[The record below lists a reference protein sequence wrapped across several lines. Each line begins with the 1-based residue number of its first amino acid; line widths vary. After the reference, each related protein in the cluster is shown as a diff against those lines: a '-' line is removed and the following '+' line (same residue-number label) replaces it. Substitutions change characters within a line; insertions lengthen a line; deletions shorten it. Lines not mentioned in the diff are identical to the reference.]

1 MADNQRHS
9 AQVQRVSSRN
19 QWFQRVV
26 TLKTN
31 RKKRWHHRQF
41 VVEGVRNINQLRG
54 NDRWQVAAFLY
65 AHGEGL
71 SDWASDV
78 LDTVPATN
86 HLEVD
91 SALMAELSEKEDTS
105 ELIAVVNMPA
115 IDGRQLSLQD
125 HDIALVLDRPSN
137 PGNLGSILRSC
148 DAFGVRGVIIV
159 GHGVD
164 PFDPV
169 VVRAS
174 AGSFFNVDISRLQS
188 KTDLLG
194 WLEQSRQGVPDLQV
208 IGTSA
213 SGTMAPWECDLS
225 RRTILVMG
233 NETRGLSAWL
243 KELCDGLLRIDM
255 QGAASSLNLAC
266 ATTAFLYEAHR
277 QRWGGGGYERP

>member
-1 MADNQRHS
+1 MPNNQRHS
-9 AQVQRVSSRN
+9 AHVLRVSSRN

-31 RKKRWHHRQF
+31 RKKRWHHGQF
-41 VVEGVRNINQLRG
+41 VVEGVRSINQLRG

-65 AHGEGL
+65 AHGECL
-71 SDWASDV
+71 SDWADDV
-78 LDTVPATN
+78 LDTVPAAH

-91 SALMAELSEKEDTS
+91 PALMAELSDKEETS
-105 ELIAVVNMPA
+105 ELIGVVDMPQV
-115 IDGRQLSLQD
+115 DGRQLALSN
-125 HDIALVLDRPSN
+125 HDVALVLDRPSN
-137 PGNLGSILRSC
+137 PGNLGSIIRSC
-148 DAFGVRGVIIV
+148 DAFGVRGVVIV

-174 AGSFFNVDISRLQS
+174 AGSFFSVDISRLQS
-188 KTDLLG
+188 KAGLQEWIARVKEGLP
-194 WLEQSRQGVPDLQV
+194 ELQV
-208 IGTSA
+208 MGTSA
-213 SGTMAPWECDLS
+213 DGTMAPWECDLS
-225 RRTILVMG
+225 RPTILAMG

-266 ATTAFLYEAHR
+266 ATTTFLYEAHR
-277 QRWGGGGYERP
+277 QRGEVT